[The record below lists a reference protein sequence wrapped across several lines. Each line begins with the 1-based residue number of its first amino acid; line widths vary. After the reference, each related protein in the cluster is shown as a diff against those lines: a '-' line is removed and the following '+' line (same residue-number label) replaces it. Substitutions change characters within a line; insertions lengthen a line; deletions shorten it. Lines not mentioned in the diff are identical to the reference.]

1 MKYLNNEKIEKV
13 KLDKNNMYVVID
25 FDRTITS
32 NESADSW
39 DATGLE
45 LGEEFNK
52 KLGDLYKKYRP
63 VELDYTITFKEKNK
77 AMEKWYQECM
87 DLYYKYGLTKEK
99 LEKSIEESK
108 IIFRKDAIKF

>member
-1 MKYLNNEKIEKV
+1 MKYLNNEKIKKI

-63 VELDYTITFKEKNK
+63 VELDYTITFK
-77 AMEKWYQECM
+77 
-87 DLYYKYGLTKEK
+87 
-99 LEKSIEESK
+99 
-108 IIFRKDAIKF
+108 